1 MSERLRRRLALLDDV
16 PEGELLVHEVYR
28 SLQGESTHQGLP
40 CVFVRLA
47 VCDLRCKWCDTPHA
61 FHQGETR
68 AVDALVA
75 EVTALQAPGPGSLV
89 ELTGGE
95 PLLQPA
101 VHALMTRLCDAGYE
115 VLIETSGGRDI
126 TPVDPRVRIIMDL
139 KCPDSGEAESNR
151 WENLER
157 LRDVDELKMVI
168 ASRDDFEWACA
179 IIEKHNLH
187 QRCPLLFSAAWGKV
201 SLADLAAWV
210 TEASIPGARMQL
222 QLHKFVWGAETQGV

>member
-1 MSERLRRRLALLDDV
+1 MSDRTKRRLALLEDV

-28 SLQGESTHQGLP
+28 SLQGESTYQGIP

-61 FHQGETR
+61 FHQGEVR

-75 EVTALQAPGPGSLV
+75 EINALQAPGPGSLV

-95 PLLQPA
+95 PLLQAA
-101 VHALMTRLCDAGYE
+101 VHPLMSRLCDVGYE

-139 KCPDSGEAESNR
+139 KCPGSGEAESNR
-151 WENLER
+151 WDNLAL
-157 LRDVDELKMVI
+157 LRDEDELKMVI
-168 ASRDDFEWACA
+168 ASREDFDWACA
-179 IIEKHNLH
+179 TIDEHALH
-187 QRCPLLFSAAWGKV
+187 ERCSLLFSAAWGKV

-210 TEASIPGARMQL
+210 TEASIPRARMQL
-222 QLHKFVWGAETQGV
+222 QLHKFVWGADTQGV